1 MKLSRDRPRRPTA
14 QPISFRNYYSEDQIE
29 IIEWLLSV
37 TLIVTGI
44 HMLLWPEA
52 VAISHMRALTSYAPG
67 WAVAGVGFLIGMMRV
82 SCIINRMSR
91 ESIRNRAFL
100 SAISVVIWGEMVI
113 AFAFRWWGQV
123 PPPGFEMLTI
133 MQLVGEIWLVFRI
146 KRQAA
151 QLRADKVIL

>member
-1 MKLSRDRPRRPTA
+1 MSNMNLARDRAPLRTPC
-14 QPISFRNYYSEDQIE
+14 RNYYSEDQVE

-37 TLIVTGI
+37 TLVVTGI

-52 VAISHMRALTSYAPG
+52 VTISHMRALTSYAPG
-67 WAVAGVGFLIGMMRV
+67 WTVASVGFLIGMMRV
-82 SCIINRMSR
+82 SCLFGNISGTI
-91 ESIRNRAFL
+91 IRNRAFL
-100 SAISVVIWGEMVI
+100 SGISVLIWGEMVI

-123 PPPGFEMLTI
+123 PPPGFEMITI

-151 QLRADKVIL
+151 QLRADKAIR